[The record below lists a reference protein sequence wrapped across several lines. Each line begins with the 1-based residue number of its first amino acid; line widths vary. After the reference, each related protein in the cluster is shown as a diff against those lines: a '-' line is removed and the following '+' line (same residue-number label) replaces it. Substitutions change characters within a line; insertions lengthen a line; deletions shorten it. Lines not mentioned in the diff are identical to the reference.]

1 MRART
6 VAQVIAA
13 EAGGKTW
20 AQRLSAMRDVASAI
34 VNRANALGVS
44 PEDVVG
50 VTSEF
55 NAYNKSMP
63 AGTSRLTSLA
73 EQALADVMSGGV
85 THNGMF
91 YAREYATGNLPKGL
105 KEVKKAVDGH
115 VYFTDP
121 KARAIRTA
129 VGVLPVQKSAL
140 PQTVAAIPSPA
151 PRATA
156 QDMNALGMKA
166 ALGTRDFMSSN
177 MARVAKA
184 AGTPPSTYAAR
195 VTTPAPNSYGLLAKA
210 NSAPSDARMRPDISA
225 RMADTLTGGTPA
237 NSLVGGTNADT
248 LAARMSPMEPGANI
262 AHLTNSAPSMPS
274 ALGAPDPSRFGP
286 TNTAQATWER
296 MAPTSQ
302 DMALAHLTNPAPATA
317 LGNAFIGGIPAGVG
331 IGLNPTLAP
340 PPAIETAAPISRPKR
355 EPLHI
360 SVTKTAS
367 ITPADPFAGKT
378 IAGIKPDERFS
389 VDSIDSAIGG
399 PRGATFSAGPGLT
412 TFSRGP
418 NIGIAVHNAQTGMT
432 TLYSPSGNITGVRRD
447 RPTSGGFLGG
457 LFGGGGSS
465 SGSSLG
471 GGYGGYGGSGG
482 FGTGGGGSSRTGNS
496 R

>member
-1 MRART
+1 MSART

-20 AQRLSAMRDVASAI
+20 AQRSAMRDVASAI

-55 NAYNKSMP
+55 NAYNNPMP

-91 YAREYATGNLPKGL
+91 YAREYATKNLPKGL

-129 VGVLPVQKSAL
+129 VGVRPVQKAAL

-151 PRATA
+151 PRATPQQA
-156 QDMNALGMKA
+156 NALGMSA
-166 ALGTRDFMSSN
+166 VGGTRDFMSSN

-195 VTTPAPNSYGLLAKA
+195 ITAPTPNSSNLMARTA
-210 NSAPSDARMRPDISA
+210 VTPSDARMRPDISA
-225 RMADTLTGGTPA
+225 RMADTLGNNSLTGGA
-237 NSLVGGTNADT
+237 SADT
-248 LAARMSPMEPGANI
+248 MAARMSPMEPGANI
-262 AHLTNSAPSMPS
+262 AHLTNPSPTMPG

-286 TNTAQATWER
+286 TSTAQATWER
-296 MAPTSQ
+296 IAPTSQ
-302 DMALAHLTNPAPATA
+302 DMALAHLMPGLPPTDIQPAPIQVAQPQNIKTSSVKRA
-317 LGNAFIGGIPAGVG
+317 PLT
-331 IGLNPTLAP
+331 LN
-340 PPAIETAAPISRPKR
+340 
-355 EPLHI
+355 
-360 SVTKTAS
+360 VTK
-367 ITPADPFAGKT
+367 PADPFAGKT
-378 IAGIKPDERFS
+378 IGGIKPDERFS

-399 PRGATFSAGPGLT
+399 PRGATFSASPGLA

-418 NIGIAVHNAQTGMT
+418 DIGYGVHNLQDRHDDT
-432 TLYSPSGNITGVRRD
+432 VR
-447 RPTSGGFLGG
+447 
-457 LFGGGGSS
+457 
-465 SGSSLG
+465 SLWE
-471 GGYGGYGGSGG
+471 YHW
-482 FGTGGGGSSRTGNS
+482 RKA